1 MKRLALFASSLI
13 PLARHFSI
21 YWSEDAIDWH
31 VGTMAMP
38 SEIRESKLH
47 SNGPTV
53 QSLYYDIV
61 ISDLTRLKRVDKLNT

>member
-1 MKRLALFASSLI
+1 MS
-13 PLARHFSI
+13 
-21 YWSEDAIDWH
+21 
-31 VGTMAMP
+31 